1 MTERKVA
8 IITGSGTGVGAATA
22 LLLSQQGYN
31 VLINYS
37 RSETEAQVPGK
48 SL

>member
-22 LLLSQQGYN
+22 LLLCKQGYN

-48 SL
+48 SA